1 MEFDRGVGADESL
14 LEALGYDSDR
24 LTAVALGV
32 GLERLAMLQY
42 GIDDIRRMEA
52 ERVC

>member
-1 MEFDRGVGADESL
+1 MKAGL

-32 GLERLAMLQY
+32 GLERLAMMQY

-52 ERVC
+52 ERV